1 MAKFS
6 PIAISLAL
14 VGPAAA
20 FAPAAHRTRAPSSP
34 LHMSDVAAP
43 PPLAPLTV
51 WGEQVPDILASQ
63 KEARAR
69 PTEFAPTLRAADV
82 GLASDDTAGQL
93 AYLREHAMDIKQR
106 MVDHGAVVFRGW
118 DLMKEQEGFVA
129 MYEALGMQTCLDP
142 LHSVSARPT
151 VNGEKNSPVY
161 EAVNKESRKNFFI
174 GMHNEFVGTR
184 APRAAAFVCFKAAE
198 EGGEFLIADGR
209 KVFQDL
215 RPELVE
221 KLYGRGIRYSVMEL
235 PFFGWVD
242 GLPEFVQPG
251 VMGALK
257 GLASAAINAKV
268 DFNVDLRWGEGGYD
282 NVKMLQARAPS
293 QPPIVVHPVTGEP
306 HWFCNVHSHSSKL
319 RKDREAVYGAERFED
334 GASQINKSDMYY
346 GDDGTIDDADL
357 EHMDDITMQHVQY
370 VKMSEGDV
378 VLLDNYKCMHGR
390 NVFDGTRKHG
400 VAWFEG
406 WEGEEEM
413 RERARARGQ
422 TEDVAAAAPV
432 PHFASPAPVA

>member
-6 PIAISLAL
+6 IPAVALAIGAGISSTT
-14 VGPAAA
+14 A
-20 FAPAAHRTRAPSSP
+20 FAPAVPTASRPTALPMSS
-34 LHMSDVAAP
+34 VAEQS
-43 PPLAPLTV
+43 PLAPLTV
-51 WGEQVPDILASQ
+51 WGDKIPNILESQ
-63 KEARAR
+63 KESKARKM
-69 PTEFAPTLRAADV
+69 EFAPTISSSSI
-82 GLASDDTAGQL
+82 GLASDDIDGQL
-93 AYLREHAMDIKQR
+93 AYVKEHAMEIKQQ
-106 MVDHGAVVFRGW
+106 MVDNGAVIFREF
-118 DLMKEQEGFVA
+118 DLMKEQDGFVKF
-129 MYEALGMQTCLDP
+129 YEAIGMKTCLDP

-198 EGGEFLIADGR
+198 TGGEFLIADGR
-209 KVFQDL
+209 QIFRDL
-215 RPELVE
+215 KPELTE
-221 KLYGRGIRYSVMEL
+221 RLYNRDIRYSVMEL

-242 GLPEFVQPG
+242 NLPEFVQPG
-251 VMGALK
+251 VMGAVK

-268 DFNVDLRWGEGGYD
+268 DFSVDLQWGEGGYD
-282 NVKMLQARAPS
+282 SVKMLQARAPS
-293 QPPIVVHPVTGEP
+293 QPPILVHPVTGEP

-346 GDDGTIDDADL
+346 GDDGAISDEDL
-357 EHMDDITMQHVQY
+357 EHMDEVTMKNVQF
-370 VKMSEGDV
+370 VKMTEGDV

-406 WEGEEEM
+406 WEGEEAM
-413 RERARARGQ
+413 KK
-422 TEDVAAAAPV
+422 AAQP
-432 PHFASPAPVA
+432 